1 MQHLRVAKEREDG
14 YYSATSSAGRTI
26 LPSSLYQFE
35 GFELDLKQFEL
46 RRNGQAL
53 KLERIPMELLILLVS
68 RNGDLVSREVI
79 VEKLW
84 GKNVFI
90 EAEHSVNTAIRK
102 IRQALEDD
110 PDNPRFVK
118 TVVGKGYR
126 FSAAVKSCDPDPVSA
141 AKEPDGALPTIRSA
155 KVPDPRLWL
164 WITATVVAMLVG
176 IAFLANLAGMRDRV
190 LGSGRTGQISSLAV
204 IPLENLSG
212 DKSQEFFADGMTDE
226 LITDLAQNSN
236 LRVISR
242 TSVMRYKGTR
252 EPLPQIAKEL
262 GVDAIVE
269 GTIERAGDRVRV
281 RAQLI
286 RASDDR
292 HLWADTFERDLPD
305 ILGLESEVAS
315 SIARQVQTKLASGHP
330 PANRKIQP
338 AAYEAYLKGRYAW
351 NKRSEAALFEGIEF
365 FKQAIAIEPD
375 YGEAYAGLADS
386 YTTLGYLSYI
396 APRDAFPLARAA
408 AEKALSLNGSL
419 AEPHASLAYVCFYHD
434 WNWAAAEAE
443 FKKAI
448 TLNPN
453 YATAHEWYSIYL
465 TAMLRPD
472 EAKTEIDRALQLDP
486 LSLIINTDVGFQMFY
501 ARKYDDA
508 IRQLKKTLQMGPRFP
523 LAHLWLGRAYQQKG
537 MFDESMN
544 EYGATEDALPGWI
557 VTLAG
562 IGNLQGLSG
571 KDADARATL
580 AKLRELSK
588 KEYVTPYGIAL
599 VYAGLE
605 DKPQAF
611 QWLENAVNDRSHWLV
626 WIRLDPRWERLRSD
640 ARFADLVRRIGFPN

>member
-1 MQHLRVAKEREDG
+1 MQHLRVAKEGEDG
-14 YYSATSSAGRTI
+14 YYSATSSAGSAI
-26 LPSSLYQFE
+26 LPASLYQFE
-35 GFELDLKQFEL
+35 GFELDLKRFEL

-68 RNGDLVSREVI
+68 RNGDLVSREEI

-126 FSAAVKSCDPDPVSA
+126 FSAAVRSCEPESISAATEPNGPPPTVRSEKAPDPM
-141 AKEPDGALPTIRSA
+141 
-155 KVPDPRLWL
+155 LWL
-164 WITATVVAMLVG
+164 WVTATAVAMLIG
-176 IAFLANLAGMRDRV
+176 IAFLGNLGGMRDRV
-190 LGSGRTGQISSLAV
+190 LGRSPAGQINSLAV

-226 LITDLAQNSN
+226 LITDLAQNST

-252 EPLPQIAKEL
+252 KPLPQIANEL

-269 GTIERAGDRVRV
+269 GTIERAGDRVRI

-292 HLWADTFERDLPD
+292 HLWADTFERELPD

-315 SIARQVQTKLASGHP
+315 SIARQVQTRLASGHP
-330 PANRKIQP
+330 PSNRKVQP

-365 FKQAIAIEPD
+365 FKQAITLEPD
-375 YGEAYAGLADS
+375 YGEAYSGLADS

-408 AEKALSLNGSL
+408 AEKALVLNGSL
-419 AEPHASLAYVCFYHD
+419 AEPHASLAYVCFYYD
-434 WNWAAAEAE
+434 WNWPAAEIE

-453 YATAHEWYSIYL
+453 YATVHEWYSIYL

-501 ARKYDDA
+501 AKKYDEA
-508 IRQLKKTLQMGPRFP
+508 ILQLKKTLQMGPRFP

-537 MFDESMN
+537 MFDEAMN
-544 EYGATEDALPGWI
+544 EYGATENALPGWI

-562 IGNLQGLSG
+562 IGNLQGLFG

-580 AKLRELSK
+580 AKLKELSK
-588 KEYVTPYGIAL
+588 NEYVTPYGVAL
-599 VYAGLE
+599 VYAGLG
-605 DKPQAF
+605 DKQQAF
-611 QWLENAVNDRSHWLV
+611 QWLETAVSDRSHWLA
-626 WIRLDPRWERLRSD
+626 WIRLDPRWESLRSD
-640 ARFADLVRRIGFPN
+640 PRYADLVRRIGFLN